1 MIAVELQEMFEDTR
15 RVIRNTTQLIN
26 NTATRTTQF
35 GDNSKLTIPINDC
48 KLLTEFVY
56 KSSI

>member
-26 NTATRTTQF
+26 NTQHEPH
-35 GDNSKLTIPINDC
+35 NSVITVNLQLTD
-48 KLLTEFVY
+48 KRL
-56 KSSI
+56 